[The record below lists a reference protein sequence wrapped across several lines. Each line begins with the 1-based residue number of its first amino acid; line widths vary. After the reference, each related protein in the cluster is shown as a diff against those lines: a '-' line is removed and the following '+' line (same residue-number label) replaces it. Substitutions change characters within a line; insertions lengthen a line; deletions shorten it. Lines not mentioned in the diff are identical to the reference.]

1 MRLISYKNRKEN
13 DIQTGLLI
21 NDDQEL
27 IPLITLGLPSD
38 MNDLIKIDFEEIQNK
53 ISLKNDETSKLSLS
67 DVKILSPIP
76 RPLRNIMCVGKNY
89 HDHAQEFYGSG
100 FDSSGKKAVADFPV
114 IFTKA
119 TTSVIATSENIVLAN
134 DYTNTTDY
142 EGELGLVLRK
152 GGKNIKAEDAYDHVF
167 GYTIIND
174 VTARKLQNNH
184 KQWFIGKS
192 PDTYCPIGPC
202 IITKDEIKDIKNIK
216 IQTTI
221 NGEIRQTGI
230 VKDMIF
236 NISTIIETLTKS
248 MTLLEGDIIATG
260 TPSGVGIGFDP
271 PKFLKSGDKIK
282 ISIDPIGILENDVI

>member
-27 IPLITLGLPSD
+27 IPLITLGLPND
-38 MNDLIKIDFEEIQNK
+38 MNDLIKIDFKEIQNR

-119 TTSVIATSENIVLAN
+119 TTSVIATNENIVLAN

-152 GGKNIKAEDAYDHVF
+152 GGKNIKPEDAYDHVF

-174 VTARKLQNNH
+174 VSARNIQKQH
-184 KQWFIGKS
+184 EQWFIGKS
-192 PDTYCPIGPC
+192 PDTYCPMGPALV
-202 IITKDEIKDIKNIK
+202 TADEIQDVTKLKLRTIVNDEVRQDSVVSRLIFDIP
-216 IQTTI
+216 TL
-221 NGEIRQTGI
+221 
-230 VKDMIF
+230 
-236 NISTIIETLTKS
+236 ISTISKT
-248 MTLLEGDIIATG
+248 MTLETCDVIATG
-260 TPSGVGIGFDP
+260 TPAGVGIGSEP
-271 PKFLKSGDKIK
+271 PIYLKSGDSVEIHIDKI
-282 ISIDPIGILENDVI
+282 GVLRNQVL